1 MELVLN
7 WHEQI
12 FDHISFDYKKLQ
24 NEQDIFGKN
33 MSQTQLGF
41 AKKNNY

>member
-12 FDHISFDYKKLQ
+12 FDNISFDYKKLQ